1 MTNINP
7 PLMLYILTVHF
18 PIHSFIIIYTCH
30 YSSESILLKNHVF
43 CIFQCVQNYPIGVI
57 KFINCISNHFFLGYL
72 FCRKFCKV
80 KRKKEWLCACIWQ
93 CELLHNRNKE
103 KDNLLKGVGLTALSK
118 QTEKCAKV
126 MHHFT

>member
-57 KFINCISNHFFLGYL
+57 KLINCISNHFFLAI
-72 FCRKFCKV
+72 FSVVSSV
-80 KRKKEWLCACIWQ
+80 KQ
-93 CELLHNRNKE
+93 KE
-103 KDNLLKGVGLTALSK
+103 KKNDYVHVFGNV
-118 QTEKCAKV
+118 
-126 MHHFT
+126 